1 MPQSLFKNCIVK
13 RAVQEYLFHG
23 IKVPKGLGLGGPNPK
38 PYEALMKE
46 HADMVVLCDYNPPAG
61 SNVHK
66 NSLIGEYQLVMPQ
79 WVDADFCKAWSTNE
93 LDIMYLYESMKR
105 NGGKYLTITV
115 SAHDGRKEIELLQ
128 DINRVFGA
136 DFSNEKPAACITFPK
151 LDGRQYLHVYDP
163 IGNVTMIKY
172 RDSGDNMIGLKI
184 VIPSST
190 SKVVPQKEVLEK
202 KNTRQCMHTETA
214 KKIFDKILEKYEFSE
229 DGITLT
235 AAEMAVT
242 ISDVKARQLGGA
254 LGIVLDPKYIINV
267 PGIAR
272 RYKVIRK

>member
-1 MPQSLFKNCIVK
+1 MFKHCVVK

-46 HADMVVLCDYNPPAG
+46 HADMVVLCDYDPPTG

-79 WVDADFCKAWSTNE
+79 WVDADFCKTWSTNE

-128 DINRVFGA
+128 DIKRVFGA
-136 DFSNEKPAACITFPK
+136 DFSNEKPAACITYPK
-151 LDGRQYLHVYDP
+151 LDGKQYLHVYDP
-163 IGNVTMIKY
+163 VGNVTMIKY
-172 RDSGDNMIGLKI
+172 RDGDNMVCLKV
-184 VIPSST
+184 VISSST
-190 SKVVPQKEVLEK
+190 SDTVHQKEVLEK
-202 KNTRQCMHTETA
+202 KKYNMKPETA
-214 KKIFDKILEKYEFSE
+214 KAIFDRILEKFEPDVNGEALYAADIAS
-229 DGITLT
+229 DIGMHSVSVGNAMGI
-235 AAEMAVT
+235 MADHKCV
-242 ISDVKARQLGGA
+242 ISR
-254 LGIVLDPKYIINV
+254 
-267 PGIAR
+267 PGFKNIYLVR
-272 RYKVIRK
+272 RK